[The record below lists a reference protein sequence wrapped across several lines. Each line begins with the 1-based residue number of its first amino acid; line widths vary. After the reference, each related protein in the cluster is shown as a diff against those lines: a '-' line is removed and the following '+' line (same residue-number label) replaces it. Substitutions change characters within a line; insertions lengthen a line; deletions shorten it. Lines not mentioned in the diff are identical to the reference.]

1 MCVARPVA
9 VVEVVVEVWTKAHL
23 PVSGRQP
30 VGGAG
35 ERGTYLQF
43 SIIWMLTRVRLATD
57 GSFREKVEE
66 KKSGGGDSE
75 NGQVWVCSSLYSR
88 IQSCVLF
95 CHIGMPLLKGSER
108 DRKKKTRL
116 AIALLC
122 HLGALA
128 TLIPSASGVS
138 IRLVW
143 ATPQRRAHTHRLAKR
158 PAPPTSPTRLVC
170 GVARLEWQ
178 GPGHFTAGFETD
190 PWMTSGVSFVLTR
203 LEGQQEK
210 KDKWV

>member
-1 MCVARPVA
+1 MAIRSTRQIGHYVGNTEPVCRAPLCVCVARPVA

-43 SIIWMLTRVRLATD
+43 LDHLDVDPSATSD
-57 GSFREKVEE
+57 RRFVSRKGGGK

-108 DRKKKTRL
+108 ETKKKKKPGSQS
-116 AIALLC
+116 LC
-122 HLGALA
+122 FV
-128 TLIPSASGVS
+128 ISG
-138 IRLVW
+138 R
-143 ATPQRRAHTHRLAKR
+143 
-158 PAPPTSPTRLVC
+158 SPR
-170 GVARLEWQ
+170 
-178 GPGHFTAGFETD
+178 
-190 PWMTSGVSFVLTR
+190 
-203 LEGQQEK
+203 
-210 KDKWV
+210 